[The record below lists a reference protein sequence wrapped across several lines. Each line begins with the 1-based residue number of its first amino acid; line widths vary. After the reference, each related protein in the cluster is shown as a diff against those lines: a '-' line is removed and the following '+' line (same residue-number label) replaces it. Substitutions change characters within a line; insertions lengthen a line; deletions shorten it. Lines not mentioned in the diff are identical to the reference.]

1 MSHTDTRQL
10 SEAEQRRT
18 DGAVSRRPARLSAAL
33 SLAVAA
39 IAVSL
44 VEPAAMVGTFVTAA
58 GFVITNEGVHRIR
71 TERRLIGSGGLL
83 VGTAVVLGG
92 IGLAVASVAK
102 LPALIEVGL
111 GVVGVVCLGLG
122 TLPLRGSG
130 SRFLVKLGAALVLLT
145 IVAGGLFQDAGAV
158 PLLVSCA
165 ALVGS
170 WDAAE
175 NSINV
180 GEQLGRE
187 TKTWPIEAA
196 HLGGTALVGVV
207 AVGAGLVVRDLG
219 TPGLPL
225 HSLAFLLVALVFLTL
240 ALHD

>member
-1 MSHTDTRQL
+1 MSSTRERQRNETVTRQ
-10 SEAEQRRT
+10 T
-18 DGAVSRRPARLSAAL
+18 DGAVTRRPARLSAAL
-33 SLAVAA
+33 SLLVAA
-39 IAVSL
+39 VAVSL
-44 VEPAAMVGTFVTAA
+44 VEPASMVGTLVTAA
-58 GFVITNEGVHRIR
+58 GFVVANEGAHRFR
-71 TERRLIGSGGLL
+71 TDRRLVGSGGLA
-83 VGTAVVLGG
+83 VGVAVVLGG
-92 IGLAVASVAK
+92 IGLAISSVTK

-111 GVVGVVCLGLG
+111 GVFGVVCLGLG
-122 TLPLRGSG
+122 TLPLRGTG
-130 SRFLVKLGAALVLLT
+130 SRFLVKLGAGAVLLT
-145 IVAGGLFQDAGAV
+145 IVAGGLFQDAGTV

-187 TKTWPIEAA
+187 TKTWTVEAA
-196 HLGGTALVGVV
+196 HLGGTALVGVT

-225 HSLAFLLVALVFLTL
+225 HSLALLLVALVFLTL